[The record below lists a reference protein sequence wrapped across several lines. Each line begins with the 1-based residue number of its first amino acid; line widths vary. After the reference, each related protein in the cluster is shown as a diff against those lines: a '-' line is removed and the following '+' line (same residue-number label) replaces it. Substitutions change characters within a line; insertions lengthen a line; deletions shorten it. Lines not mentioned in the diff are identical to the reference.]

1 MEVHFQQS
9 WLQKKIQSILKIG
22 IVHSELEDF
31 TPYPK
36 NPVLANFFL
45 NIGYADALGSGVRN
59 LYKFTKIYSGGK
71 PDFEEGDIFK
81 LTVPIGTVL
90 DSGKKWDI

>member
-1 MEVHFQQS
+1 M
-9 WLQKKIQSILKIG
+9 
-22 IVHSELEDF
+22 
-31 TPYPK
+31 
-36 NPVLANFFL
+36 